1 MRRRIDR
8 GRGSTRRRRR
18 RGGGGGEVVATF
30 EASEVP
36 VEGRPQA
43 SGERSHLR
51 TNREIAIRA
60 HGRGAS
66 KPIELRGDAERGRR
80 WGGSRRTERRR
91 HGSPRREEG
100 GSLQEE
106 ERSGWWVLLIHHDE
120 GEGLA
125 VHPCPVDCRP
135 VALTGVP
142 RPGSRSRLLGT
153 EKADR

>member
-66 KPIELRGDAERGRR
+66 KPIELRGDAGRGRR

-106 ERSGWWVLLIHHDE
+106 EDEERSGWGWGVLVWFWCTGPGALVGLVDKVHGAVLLHY
-120 GEGLA
+120 LSLSL
-125 VHPCPVDCRP
+125 R
-135 VALTGVP
+135 
-142 RPGSRSRLLGT
+142 
-153 EKADR
+153 